1 MYFNYVLLQKLQQGE
16 LGKKLHNCKTKLA
29 KEMVS
34 YIGLNPLLILF
45 SSQMKEKTQDNSDIV
60 VKAQFN

>member
-1 MYFNYVLLQKLQQGE
+1 
-16 LGKKLHNCKTKLA
+16 
-29 KEMVS
+29 MVS
-34 YIGLNPLLILF
+34 NIGLNPLLILF